1 MVTGENKMF
10 KKILVPLDGST
21 MAEQVY
27 PHVAELAQAFDSEL
41 ELLSVCEP
49 EETSPGQVCRL
60 YLNAETEQLR
70 SLMKTSSVRINQKV
84 LEGNPTQQML
94 KYAAENGIDTI
105 MLTSHGSSGI
115 KPWSLGGTV
124 NKLLHAASMPL
135 IVVRAAESA
144 ATGAS
149 SVFSRILVPLDGSE
163 ASSSVLPVIKRLA
176 ERLKMEITLIQV
188 IEKGHKVHT
197 VGGLNYIPHKDLDL
211 EAKSARVK
219 QYLEGAAAG
228 FAGTPA
234 VTKTV
239 VRLGDP
245 AEEILKQAAEMEAG
259 MIALASHVHSALEAW
274 FYGSTVHKIVQSANR
289 SFMLVP
295 SGGRTAPDGR

>member
-144 ATGAS
+144 ATG
-149 SVFSRILVPLDGSE
+149 VG
-163 ASSSVLPVIKRLA
+163 LA
-176 ERLKMEITLIQV
+176 
-188 IEKGHKVHT
+188 
-197 VGGLNYIPHKDLDL
+197 
-211 EAKSARVK
+211 
-219 QYLEGAAAG
+219 
-228 FAGTPA
+228 
-234 VTKTV
+234 
-239 VRLGDP
+239 
-245 AEEILKQAAEMEAG
+245 
-259 MIALASHVHSALEAW
+259 
-274 FYGSTVHKIVQSANR
+274 
-289 SFMLVP
+289 
-295 SGGRTAPDGR
+295 